1 MNNLK
6 INYWG
11 IFMDLKTDEEIAQQ
25 VLQVFMQLT
34 HLNLLFSSSYISCHK
49 HVNNLLAVIQVNH
62 RIPV

>member
-1 MNNLK
+1 
-6 INYWG
+6 
-11 IFMDLKTDEEIAQQ
+11 MDLKTDEEIAQQ